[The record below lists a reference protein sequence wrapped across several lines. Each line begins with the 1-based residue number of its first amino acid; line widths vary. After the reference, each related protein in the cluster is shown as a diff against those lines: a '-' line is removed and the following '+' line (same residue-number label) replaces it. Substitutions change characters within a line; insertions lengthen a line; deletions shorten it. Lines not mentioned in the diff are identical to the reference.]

1 MAFFSAVD
9 VDHVL
14 RKEPS
19 MTCTTPSNEIKIE
32 EGVSCTIQDTLSHL
46 EKETDPSVG
55 CLLGE
60 EHPTHGRNIDN
71 KLIKQTKQMLP
82 EPRKQCSLDFLKAQM
97 CMDLKEIWATPGM
110 NGGVETEHITTATT
124 TPATSSTQPPQPR
137 RLPSQQQAYTTLTKP
152 LSQRVGRPSS
162 SSSIVIIKRNN
173 RSRKPL
179 ASLKQPMH

>member
-1 MAFFSAVD
+1 
-9 VDHVL
+9 
-14 RKEPS
+14 

-46 EKETDPSVG
+46 EQDTANSSHS

-60 EHPTHGRNIDN
+60 EYPTSGQSIDN

-97 CMDLKEIWATPGM
+97 CMDLAEIWSTPGM
-110 NGGVETEHITTATT
+110 NGGVETEHVTT
-124 TPATSSTQPPQPR
+124 TPTTTLPR
-137 RLPSQQQAYTTLTKP
+137 RLPSQQQAYTTSTRP

-162 SSSIVIIKRNN
+162 SSIVIIKRNN
-173 RSRKPL
+173 RTRKPL